1 MGLWFAKFLKSN
13 GYRVI
18 ISDRDREAG
27 RACSRR
33 LGVKFA
39 DDYIFVAKM
48 SDIVLVAT
56 PTNVSNGILKQ
67 LGRELKKGTLVI
79 EISSMKD
86 PVRRTISVLQE
97 NGLPVLSIHP
107 MFGPGIKKLEN
118 RSILVVSRTPH
129 AEAKRLLTILR
140 RLGARMIPC
149 SMNKHDTLVSILIA
163 LPHLMNISLI
173 ETLRTLRISLNEIN
187 KASGTTF
194 KLQSLISEAIY
205 QEDLA
210 NEVSILADSK
220 SSVLQAYNRQVR
232 ILLNIIRTKP
242 EHISNILSAGRRFVE
257 DDERFADSYERF
269 NAAVQA
275 ALV

>member
-18 ISDRDREAG
+18 ISDRNREAG

-33 LGVKFA
+33 LGVEFA
-39 DDYIFVAKM
+39 DDYLFAAKM

-56 PTNVSNGILKQ
+56 PTNVSNRILKQ
-67 LGRELKKGTLVI
+67 LGRELKKGTLVV

-86 PVRRTISVLQE
+86 PVRRTISALQE

-107 MFGPGIKKLEN
+107 MFGPGIKKLES

-149 SMNKHDTLVSILIA
+149 SMNKHDTLASILIA

-194 KLQSLISEAIY
+194 KLQSLIAEAIY

-220 SSVLQAYNRQVR
+220 SSVLQAYDRQVR